1 LKLEAGILDAV
12 IFDMDGLMLDTEP
25 IYKASW
31 QDACR
36 ELGFD
41 LTDEAYEA
49 FIGRPPSD
57 CEMELPL
64 LFGTFFPLQ
73 RFSTRWPQIWKSIAL
88 GQGIHRKAGL
98 DELLAQLDLSA
109 IRTAVATSSDA
120 GYTAFTLASA
130 GLADRFSI
138 VVTRDQVPRGKPA
151 PDLYLEAAR
160 RLRVQPANCLALED
174 SDAGVLSASAAGMRA
189 ICVPDIKQPSRAAER
204 AAYRVLPSLHEV
216 RGLVRE
222 LLLSPQ

>member
-1 LKLEAGILDAV
+1 LNLEAVILDAV
-12 IFDMDGLMLDTEP
+12 ILDMDGLMLDTEP

-36 ELGFD
+36 EFGFD

-49 FIGRPPSD
+49 FIGRPPAD

-64 LFGTFFPLQ
+64 LFGTFFPLE
-73 RFSTRWPQIWKSIAL
+73 RFSIRWPQLWKSIAL
-88 GQGIHRKAGL
+88 NHGIHRKPGL
-98 DELLAQLDLSA
+98 DELLAQLDSRA
-109 IRTAVATSSDA
+109 IPNAVATSSDA

-130 GLADRFSI
+130 GLADRFPI

-160 RLRVQPANCLALED
+160 RLRAEPGNCVALED
-174 SDAGVLSASAAGMRA
+174 SDAGVLSATAAGMRA
-189 ICVPDIKQPSRAAER
+189 ICVPDIKQPSSQAER

-216 RGLVRE
+216 GGLVRQM
-222 LLLSPQ
+222 LLSPE